1 MSDDARRQNPYF
13 GSTGPEII
21 AKLATVPERER
32 VELPCAT
39 AALDERSSSVA
50 PRAWALQPEAN
61 TQTGWSRLSHSR
73 SNPRT

>member
-13 GSTGPEII
+13 GGTGPEII

-39 AALDERSSSVA
+39 AALDERSSGVA
-50 PRAWALQPEAN
+50 PL
-61 TQTGWSRLSHSR
+61 RLGFA
-73 SNPRT
+73 T